1 MTSSE
6 DYCLALTNFV
16 ISLANLK
23 IPFYKLQTKKVQEK
37 TELDLK
43 IKADLDPRERDR
55 KRESSRV
62 MIMPG
67 K

>member
-6 DYCLALTNFV
+6 DYCLALTNLV

-23 IPFYKLQTKKVQEK
+23 IPFHKLQTKKVQEK
-37 TELDLK
+37 TELNLK

-55 KRESSRV
+55 ERESSRV